1 MLINTLKKISF
12 VVVII
17 TFLVLSGAANAASE
31 KDSAKTEKS
40 LSDSVIIDGKKYS
53 ADTAELDLT
62 SLTPEDVRKTA
73 EQLRQLPKLRKIIL
87 SSADESGNKTVS
99 SLTFDEFKMLA
110 DAAPDASFSYCFE
123 LFHQLVSTDKTEE
136 LLFKRLTDVDDKAVD
151 EIEEVLPY
159 LKGLKTLSFNR
170 CSATNERLDALRE
183 SHPEINVRWVV
194 SFAAFSAWSD
204 TDRIWAM
211 AGLYHDEDAVNLKYF
226 HDLRYLDIGHNG
238 LTTCDFLYEMPELEV
253 LILAIGNLEDI
264 TPVSS
269 LTKLEYLEICDTRVT
284 DLSPLSSCTTLEHLN
299 LGGIPATDLSP
310 LYGLKNLKR
319 LYADNMYSIPESDRL
334 KYEAKFRIL
343 LPHAEISFL
352 MGPGGG
358 VENGYWRFS
367 RGPYTGSYV
376 ERYALLRE
384 QFGYDHDYN
393 QAYVYD

>member
-1 MLINTLKKISF
+1 MSINTLRKISF
-12 VVVII
+12 FIVI
-17 TFLVLSGAANAASE
+17 FALLSISVTAIADAEKGAKE
-31 KDSAKTEKS
+31 TEKTLPVS
-40 LSDSVIIDGKKYS
+40 ILIAGKKYS
-53 ADTAELDLT
+53 ADTTELDLS
-62 SLTPEDVRKTA
+62 SLTPENVRETA
-73 EQLRQLPKLRKIIL
+73 EQLRQLPMLRKVIL
-87 SSADESGNKTVS
+87 SSTDENGNKTVS
-99 SLTFDEFKMLA
+99 SLSFEDFKMLA

-136 LLFKRLTDVDDKAVD
+136 ILFKRLTDVDDRAVD
-151 EIEEVLPY
+151 EIEKALPY

-170 CSATNERLDALRE
+170 CTASNERLDTLRD

-226 HDLRYLDIGHNG
+226 HNLRYLDIGHNG
-238 LTTCDFLYEMPELEV
+238 LTKCDFLYEMPELEV

-264 TPVSS
+264 SPVSS
-269 LTKLEYLEICDTRVT
+269 LSRLEYLEICDTQVT

-319 LYADNMYSIPESDRL
+319 LYADNMFSIPELDRL
-334 KYEAKFRIL
+334 NYEAEFRTL